1 MEGLSVRGLMEEH
14 AAERK
19 ATHLDPR
26 AVHALEQRWETRQ
39 RDVEKSRAL
48 LGG

>member
-1 MEGLSVRGLMEEH
+1 MRGLMEED

-26 AVHALEQRWETRQ
+26 AVHAPEQRWETRQ
-39 RDVEKSRAL
+39 RDPEKSRAL